1 MVIPKF
7 LKHCSLHDL
16 PDYLRKENAEELAD
30 TVENVL
36 QKEID
41 EAQEH
46 CEFQLQELEGDIQ
59 ELQRRNDALEEGI
72 WLDKNH

>member
-1 MVIPKF
+1 MVIPRF

-16 PDYLRKENAEELAD
+16 LDYLRKENAEELAA

-41 EAQEH
+41 EAQEYF
-46 CEFQLQELEGDIQ
+46 EFQREELEGDIQ
-59 ELQRRNDALEEGI
+59 ELQRKNDALEEEI
-72 WLDKNH
+72 WIDKNH